1 MRVVIQRVREA
12 SVEINKEEVGRI
24 GNGLVVLLGV
34 AKGDSLSD
42 IEYLAEKICNLRI
55 FEDEEGKLNL
65 SLLDKEGDLL
75 VISEFTL
82 LGNTRKGRRPGFDD
96 ASHPDE
102 ARKLYE
108 SFVTVLRDKGI
119 KVKTGEFGS
128 KMLVKMYNDGPV
140 TFIIDS
146 R

>member
-1 MRVVIQRVREA
+1 MRVVLQRVREA
-12 SVEINKEEVGRI
+12 SVEINKEELGRI
-24 GNGLVVLLGV
+24 GYGLVVLLGV
-34 AKGDSLSD
+34 AKGDSFSD
-42 IEYLAEKICNLRI
+42 VEYLAEKICNLRI
-55 FEDEEGKLNL
+55 FEDEKGKLNL
-65 SLLDKEGDLL
+65 SLLDKKGDLL

-96 ASHPDE
+96 AAHPDE

-108 SFVTVLRDKGI
+108 SFVAVLRDKGI

-128 KMLVKMYNDGPV
+128 EMLVKIYNDGPV
-140 TFIIDS
+140 TFVIDS